1 MKAVCLLNGPGTV
14 NQDRS
19 APSGPACHHHDSGN
33 AMAGWEAPVCVR
45 AAARTGRR
53 SAERLSATDRR
64 SVRPPDEFAP
74 TRRARGIE
82 RPEAAAVPLWQQ
94 ITKLPDEPC

>member
-33 AMAGWEAPVCVR
+33 AMAGWEA
-45 AAARTGRR
+45 R

-82 RPEAAAVPLWQQ
+82 RPEAAAVPPWRQ
-94 ITKLPDEPC
+94 ITRLPDDL